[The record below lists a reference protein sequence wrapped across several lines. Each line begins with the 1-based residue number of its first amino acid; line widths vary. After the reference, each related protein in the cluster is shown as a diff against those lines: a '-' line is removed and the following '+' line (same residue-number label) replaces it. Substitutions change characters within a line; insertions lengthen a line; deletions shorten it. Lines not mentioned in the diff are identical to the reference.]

1 MFTDPQF
8 FFWKNRNLKNSLN
21 RKANIHVSVKFNRS
35 DANHFYCMNMRFLEK
50 GIKILWIRGKE
61 TKVLENLSTSCN

>member
-35 DANHFYCMNMRFLEK
+35 LLLYEYEVSRKRNKNPLDKRK
-50 GIKILWIRGKE
+50 GDEGFGKFIYE
-61 TKVLENLSTSCN
+61 L